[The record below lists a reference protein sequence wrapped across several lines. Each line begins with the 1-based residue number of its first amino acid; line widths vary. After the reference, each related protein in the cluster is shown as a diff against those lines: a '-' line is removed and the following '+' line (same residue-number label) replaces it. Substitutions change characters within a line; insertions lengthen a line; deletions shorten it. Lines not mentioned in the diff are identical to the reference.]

1 MFFAIDLVEWIGIT
15 FGIMLRQIRN
25 QQKLFRLYFDTIMIF
40 DQAVNRWDFIDF
52 LKHLR
57 AINDDKRI
65 HCFLDN
71 LSAHK
76 TIEVLEEY
84 IKLNINPI
92 WNVPYRYDFLPI
104 ELVFSQ
110 VKRIYKKAKLSA
122 PRVDLS
128 GFRCLIW

>member
-1 MFFAIDLVEWIGIT
+1 
-15 FGIMLRQIRN
+15 
-25 QQKLFRLYFDTIMIF
+25 MIF

-76 TIEVLEEY
+76 TIEVLLY
-84 IKLNINPI
+84 LKIIIKF
-92 WNVPYRYDFLPI
+92 W
-104 ELVFSQ
+104 
-110 VKRIYKKAKLSA
+110 K
-122 PRVDLS
+122 
-128 GFRCLIW
+128 